1 MSIVPSSPRKRRR
14 LARAS
19 CALILVAGIAVA
31 AMLVPRGR
39 SAKTAEP
46 VPVAD
51 EPAQTVAEQQEVR
64 LTAADRRAINRT
76 LDRFVV
82 TAVTRKNPGAAWA
95 LAGPT
100 LRADTTRAD
109 WAKGDVPVF
118 PFPAKGARF
127 HGWKPSLAYRDDVLF
142 DVLLHPTAKSKE
154 GPVSF
159 TVEMKR
165 RGGRWLV
172 DGFVPVAEFS
182 RSGDSPT
189 VLSQADY
196 APGVYSPH
204 SSKRHINKLVV
215 AVPFV
220 LLGLILLVPLTLGLL
235 SWYRG
240 RRAFAEHQAFV
251 ARHEAL
257 RRSAAH

>member
-1 MSIVPSSPRKRRR
+1 MLPSSPRKRRR
-14 LARAS
+14 LVRIA
-19 CALILVAGIAVA
+19 CALLVIGGVAIAAV
-31 AMLVPRGR
+31 LVPRGR
-39 SAKTAEP
+39 STSAAQP
-46 VPVAD
+46 VPASE
-51 EPAQTVAEQQEVR
+51 EPAQTVAVQEEVR
-64 LTAADRRAINRT
+64 LSAADRRAINRT

-82 TAVTRKNPGAAWA
+82 TAVTRRNPAAAWE

-118 PFPAKGARF
+118 PFPAKGVHF
-127 HGWKPSLAYRDDVLF
+127 HGWRPSLTYRDDVLF
-142 DVLLHPTAKSKE
+142 DVLIHPTERSKK

-165 RGGRWLV
+165 RNGRWLV

-182 RSGDSPT
+182 RAGDSPT

-196 APGVYSPH
+196 APGVSSPH
-204 SSKRHINKLVV
+204 ASKRRINKLVV

-220 LLGLILLVPLTLGLL
+220 LLGLVLLVPLTLGCL

-251 ARHEAL
+251 ARHEA
-257 RRSAAH
+257 RRSAAQ